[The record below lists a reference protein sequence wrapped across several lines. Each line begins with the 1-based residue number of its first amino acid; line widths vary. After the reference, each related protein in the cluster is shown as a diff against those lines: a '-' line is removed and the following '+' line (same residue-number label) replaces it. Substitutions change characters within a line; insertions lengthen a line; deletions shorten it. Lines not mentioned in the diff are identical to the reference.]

1 MENIRNR
8 NKISEEL
15 YFPKKEI
22 VSYNCRK
29 VGLKRYFP
37 TIIAL
42 YLSEN
47 GLKNVFSDNY
57 TECFDYLC
65 LCFYKLIYR

>member
-1 MENIRNR
+1 MY
-8 NKISEEL
+8 KV
-15 YFPKKEI
+15 F

-29 VGLKRYFP
+29 MDLKRCFP

-47 GLKNVFSDNY
+47 GLKSVFSDNY
-57 TECFDYLC
+57 TESFDYLC
-65 LCFYKLIYR
+65 PCFYKLINR

>member
-1 MENIRNR
+1 M
-8 NKISEEL
+8 
-15 YFPKKEI
+15 
-22 VSYNCRK
+22 SYNCRK
-29 VGLKRYFP
+29 VGLKRCFP

-57 TECFDYLC
+57 TESFDYLC
-65 LCFYKLIYR
+65 LCFYKLIMDRGGL